1 MRIALRYLWAY
12 AAFGL
17 GLGTVYYLLTEEWVG
32 STALWLLGLMPAIV
46 GLWWIRAGS
55 SPSVRASDDPE
66 AEEPASAA
74 GQSLGWFPAATAWPV
89 FLVLGVIVSGA
100 SLVYGLLLLPV
111 GMALVAWA
119 IAGLA
124 RESRG

>member
-1 MRIALRYLWAY
+1 VRIALRYLWAY
-12 AAFGL
+12 ATFGL

-46 GLWWIRAGS
+46 GLWWVRAGS

-89 FLVLGVIVSGA
+89 FLALGVIVTGA

-111 GMALVAWA
+111 GMALVVWA

-124 RESRG
+124 RESRV